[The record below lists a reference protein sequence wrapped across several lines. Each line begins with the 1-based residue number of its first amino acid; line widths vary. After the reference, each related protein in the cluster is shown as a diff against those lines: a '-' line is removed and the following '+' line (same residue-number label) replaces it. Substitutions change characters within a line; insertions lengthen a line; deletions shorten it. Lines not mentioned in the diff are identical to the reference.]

1 MRRVIG
7 LCCRWKATVLIRALV
22 KREGHYSWRY
32 NEMLARSLESKQSR
46 VDKSG
51 FPLKYKH
58 ENLISY

>member
-1 MRRVIG
+1 M
-7 LCCRWKATVLIRALV
+7 
-22 KREGHYSWRY
+22 EGHCFDKGSGKWEGRYSWRY